1 MSLAWKLQ
9 TVPNP
14 NFVVS
19 ILKGSYV
26 VLLLVHFNY
35 EAFGVLNED
44 AKVDSMVP
52 VIIKKKCNLGMD
64 GTCNNETFND
74 RPRCGFKDKVLP
86 LPAKPMTKGY
96 TKGITLYMYLG
107 VVQCEIIERAFDLWS
122 KHANIT

>member
-1 MSLAWKLQ
+1 M
-9 TVPNP
+9 
-14 NFVVS
+14 
-19 ILKGSYV
+19 
-26 VLLLVHFNY
+26 VHFNY
-35 EAFGVLNED
+35 EAFGVFKRRCQGRQHGSCNN
-44 AKVDSMVP
+44 
-52 VIIKKKCNLGMD
+52 KKKCNLGID
-64 GTCNNETFND
+64 GTCNNETLND